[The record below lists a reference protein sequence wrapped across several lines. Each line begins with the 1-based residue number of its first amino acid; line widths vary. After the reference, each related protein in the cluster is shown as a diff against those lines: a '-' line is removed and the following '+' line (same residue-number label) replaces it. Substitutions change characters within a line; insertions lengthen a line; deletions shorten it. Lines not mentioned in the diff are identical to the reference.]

1 MQKSPINVLGCLE
14 LEKFVLSVLNCTKL
28 HTNFFDFSCQ
38 LFDFSLQPFQM
49 TSHFNTYKNFVLCY
63 AAKISAKKCCTFFKL
78 PFNYKSELV
87 SICMAL
93 SYRIYDP
100 SYLQFIMVHPQLY
113 MGICIRCY
121 DNSFPKNSVKSDF
134 LSKAAAQQMFIVIS
148 HNYFSNIAAKQ
159 FDYTYQLTFEA
170 PCSSSV
176 RIL

>member
-1 MQKSPINVLGCLE
+1 
-14 LEKFVLSVLNCTKL
+14 
-28 HTNFFDFSCQ
+28 
-38 LFDFSLQPFQM
+38 M

-113 MGICIRCY
+113 MGICIQCY
-121 DNSFPKNSVKSDF
+121 DTSFPKNSVKHYLSLF
-134 LSKAAAQQMFIVIS
+134 LISILVILQP
-148 HNYFSNIAAKQ
+148 SNLITHISLLLRHHVARLLGSCEYASRI
-159 FDYTYQLTFEA
+159 YTLCLEM
-170 PCSSSV
+170 CS
-176 RIL
+176 

>member
-113 MGICIRCY
+113 MGICIQCY
-121 DNSFPKNSVKSDF
+121 DNSFPKNSMKSDF
-134 LSKAAAQQMFIVIS
+134 LSFVIS
-148 HNYFSNIAAKQ
+148 HNYFRNIAAKQ